1 MRRPR
6 IVRDNRPDG
15 SGYTAMEY
23 LVDKFSKFLTNDWVH
38 MERRVARLQGEMFV
52 IIGLLAT
59 VLSLLVYLVI
69 RELEFRL

>member
-1 MRRPR
+1 M
-6 IVRDNRPDG
+6 RDNRPDG
-15 SGYTAMEY
+15 SGYTAVEY
-23 LVDKFSKFLTNDWVH
+23 LVDSFAKFLNNDWVH